1 MVSPLRGLWFA
12 WLNYSAFDVHTS
24 IDTCMGAC
32 AHTHVRRKRLWSFGS
47 VNEWVVEQGWHA
59 SLFW

>member
-12 WLNYSAFDVHTS
+12 WLNYSAFDVYTS

-32 AHTHVRRKRLWSFGS
+32 AHTHMYAERGFG
-47 VNEWVVEQGWHA
+47 VLV
-59 SLFW
+59 L